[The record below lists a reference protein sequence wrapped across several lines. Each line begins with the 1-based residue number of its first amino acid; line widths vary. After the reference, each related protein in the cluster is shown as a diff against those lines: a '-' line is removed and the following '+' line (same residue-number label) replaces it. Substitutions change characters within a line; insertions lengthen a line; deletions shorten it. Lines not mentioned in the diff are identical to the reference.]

1 MSVRVR
7 LAPSPTGTLH
17 LGTARTALFN
27 WLFAQ
32 KEGGSFLLRIENTD
46 IERSKEEYVENIY
59 QGLQWLGI
67 NWDESP
73 IIQSERVNEHKS
85 IIKNLLDKGLAY
97 RCYATESELEEMR
110 DILNAE
116 FQD

>member
-1 MSVRVR
+1 M
-7 LAPSPTGTLH
+7 
-17 LGTARTALFN
+17 
-27 WLFAQ
+27 
-32 KEGGSFLLRIENTD
+32 RIENTD

-85 IIKNLLDKGLAY
+85 IIKNLLCFGSGTDGI
-97 RCYATESELEEMR
+97 RTRNFRR
-110 DILNAE
+110 DRAVL
-116 FQD
+116 